1 MRRRAPKCEQQ
12 RTDRERHRDRAQ
24 ALQRGRRGFE
34 RGWDVR
40 CSFTRRLEGLGSVF
54 KKESHRSVV
63 DLVVVFDL
71 VVDGAVDMSATFV
84 NHVDDST
91 VIIFVSIAT
100 TASKSTIP
108 RS

>member
-1 MRRRAPKCEQQ
+1 MVRSSLAHVLPVTSRARQL
-12 RTDRERHRDRAQ
+12 RTA
-24 ALQRGRRGFE
+24 
-34 RGWDVR
+34 
-40 CSFTRRLEGLGSVF
+40 LGSVF
-54 KKESHRSVV
+54 KKEPHRSVV

-84 NHVDDST
+84 IHVEDST

-100 TASKSTIP
+100 TASKSSIP